1 MKFRRFFASLQIK
14 FLLPMFGLLL
24 LFIAAIGAAAHYS
37 LSEISHKQSQDF
49 ATELADIFSMVG
61 GVMEE
66 SRLQRTVQLMAAH
79 KRINSFYVFDQAGVA
94 IASSAVQD
102 RGKNIRELF
111 ADAAPYLEQKK
122 DGVSYEEVFLPRK
135 NSELLI
141 HRIDLLAANE
151 ARLIP
156 HVLVLL
162 VRVEIPPA
170 VMQVFR
176 LLGWSGLGILLL
188 FLILQFLSLHW
199 IVFRPITR
207 MAAELAK
214 QQYYNEPVFLSQRSI
229 DELGHLS
236 NQYNQLL
243 AQHYASLRE
252 VMEARDMAEK
262 SSEFKSQFLAN
273 ISHEVRTPLNGML
286 GFAQLLKR
294 SPLNEKQYEYLEL
307 MLRSGETLLSIINDV
322 LDYSKIEADKVE
334 LHEQPMDIEQACT
347 DVLVINAARAEQ
359 KKIDLML
366 VIDEDVPRSCV
377 LDELR
382 FKQILLNIVS
392 NAVKFTEK
400 GFVVVSV
407 KRRGEHSLCIDV
419 RDTGI
424 GMEREVLAS
433 IFRPFVQADAS
444 TTKRFG
450 GTGLGL
456 SIAQRLSTIMGGRL
470 QVESQVGIGT
480 NFSIL
485 LPLNEPVL
493 VPFTQNECSWAVIA
507 VPELRAQVI
516 AQLQP
521 LFAQLPSEYASLE
534 QARSMSPV
542 DMCFVYLPASDSA
555 NEYYL
560 QQLLK
565 LDTHLPVLI
574 ASAGQVNDVPAKIV
588 WLEKPLPQRNVVHLL
603 EARGV
608 EGVAAVVQ
616 DKTLQG
622 RILLVDDNEIN
633 RLLLSDYLLGMG
645 LEVQEAG
652 NGQAAVS
659 ICQQQV
665 FDLILMDCLMPVM
678 DGFEAARHIRER
690 GLNVQTP
697 VIAITANTQADVQQ
711 ACLAAG
717 MTGYLAKPVNL
728 VELNNLLTAYLRPGE
743 G

>member
-1 MKFRRFFASLQIK
+1 MFRRFFASLQVK

-24 LFIAAIGAAAHYS
+24 LFIAAIGAAVNYS
-37 LSEISHKQSQDF
+37 LYDISHKQSQDF
-49 ATELADIFSMVG
+49 AAELADIFSMVG
-61 GVMEE
+61 GALDE
-66 SRLQRTVQLMAAH
+66 SRLQRTVQLVAAH
-79 KRINSFYVFDQAGVA
+79 KRVAGFYVFDQAGVA
-94 IASSAVQD
+94 IASHAVQD

-111 ADAAPYLEQKK
+111 ADAAPYLVQAKE
-122 DGVSYEEVFLPRK
+122 DILYEEIYLPREH
-135 NSELLI
+135 SELLI
-141 HRIDLLAANE
+141 HRVDLLNPSETA
-151 ARLIP
+151 LVP
-156 HVLVLL
+156 HTLVLL
-162 VRVEIPPA
+162 VRVEIPPS

-176 LLGWSGLGILLL
+176 LLGWSGLGILVF
-188 FLILQFLSLHW
+188 FLILQYLSIRW

-214 QQYYNEPVFLSQRSI
+214 QQYSDEPIFLSQRSV
-229 DELGHLS
+229 DELGHLA

-252 VMEARDMAEK
+252 LMVARDLAEK

-307 MLRSGETLLSIINDV
+307 MLRAGDTLLSIINDV
-322 LDYSKIEADKVE
+322 LDYSKIEADKLE
-334 LHEQPMDIEQACT
+334 LHEQSMDIEQACA

-366 VIDEDVPRSCV
+366 IIEEGVPRSC
-377 LDELR
+377 LMDELR

-400 GFVVVSV
+400 GSVVVAV
-407 KRRGEHSLCIDV
+407 KRRGENSLCIDV

-470 QVESQVGIGT
+470 QVESQVGVGT
-480 NFSIL
+480 CFSVL

-493 VPFTQNECSWAVIA
+493 VSLEQNARSWAVVA
-507 VPELRAQVI
+507 EPELRTQVV

-521 LFAQLPSEYASLE
+521 MFAQLPREYASLE

-542 DMCFVYLPASDSA
+542 DVCFVYLAASENADDAYIQILST
-555 NEYYL
+555 
-560 QQLLK
+560 
-565 LDTHLPVLI
+565 LDTCLPVLI
-574 ASAGQVNDVPAKIV
+574 ASVGQVNSVPQNIV
-588 WLEKPLPQRNVVHLL
+588 LIEKPLPQRSLL
-603 EARGV
+603 RLLDARS
-608 EGVAAVVQ
+608 AHTSATMVQ
-616 DKTLQG
+616 DKPRQG
-622 RILLVDDNEIN
+622 CILLVDDNEIN

-645 LEVQEAG
+645 LEVQEAD
-652 NGQAAVS
+652 NGQAAVNM
-659 ICQQQV
+659 CQQQV

-678 DGFEAARHIRER
+678 DGFEATRHIRER
-690 GLNVQTP
+690 GRNLQTP
-697 VIAITANTQADVQQ
+697 VIAITANTQTDVQQ
-711 ACLAAG
+711 VCQAAG

-728 VELNNLLTAYLRPGE
+728 AELNNLLTEYLPAH
-743 G
+743 